1 MKHEIDESTGASG
14 ARQGLLI
21 LLGPILVVVAFTTL
35 LALLA
40 GLSGFHPAEMMT
52 IATAMGSV
60 ALLASVVTVLVLFK
74 QAAARES
81 ADRALLVAQSR
92 VSAIVE
98 SAMDAIIAVDDR
110 QQVVLYN
117 AAAERVFG
125 WPRAEVLGHS
135 LDMLLPE
142 RYRGAHGRHI
152 EKFGHT
158 GATSR
163 RMGDTTILA
172 GLRAGGE
179 EFPIEA
185 SISHLTE
192 KGGKLYTV
200 ILRDVTERR
209 QAEQK
214 LARSEARLAG
224 ILDSAMDAII
234 TIDEEQHVVL
244 FNAAAEQVFGCPR
257 AEAIGAPLDKF
268 IPSRFRQ
275 AHAGHVAGFGAT
287 STTTRRMGAQRI
299 VTGLRG
305 NGEEFPID
313 ASISQI
319 TEGDA
324 KFYTVI
330 LRDVTERVSAMNALS
345 RSREELREFA
355 AAASSVREQEKSRI
369 ARELHDELGQALT
382 ALKMD
387 LNWLSE
393 RIPREQQALTAKLD
407 AMQAML
413 GETVASTR
421 RISADLRPL
430 MLDDLGMLPAIEWL
444 VQNFTERSSIACELN
459 LTSPDLELQEPY
471 ATAVFRIVQ
480 ESLTNVAR
488 HADAS
493 MVEVTIGRRGD
504 VIILQVR
511 DDGRGFAQAQPRKP
525 NSFGLLGMRE
535 RAYLLDGEVLIDSTP
550 GAGTCVSV
558 RIPMT
563 GERASADTAAATAD
577 GETA

>member
-1 MKHEIDESTGASG
+1 
-14 ARQGLLI
+14 
-21 LLGPILVVVAFTTL
+21 
-35 LALLA
+35 
-40 GLSGFHPAEMMT
+40 
-52 IATAMGSV
+52 
-60 ALLASVVTVLVLFK
+60 
-74 QAAARES
+74 
-81 ADRALLVAQSR
+81 
-92 VSAIVE
+92 
-98 SAMDAIIAVDDR
+98 
-110 QQVVLYN
+110 
-117 AAAERVFG
+117 
-125 WPRAEVLGHS
+125 
-135 LDMLLPE
+135 
-142 RYRGAHGRHI
+142 
-152 EKFGHT
+152 
-158 GATSR
+158 
-163 RMGDTTILA
+163 
-172 GLRAGGE
+172 
-179 EFPIEA
+179 
-185 SISHLTE
+185 
-192 KGGKLYTV
+192 
-200 ILRDVTERR
+200 
-209 QAEQK
+209 
-214 LARSEARLAG
+214 
-224 ILDSAMDAII
+224 
-234 TIDEEQHVVL
+234 
-244 FNAAAEQVFGCPR
+244 
-257 AEAIGAPLDKF
+257 
-268 IPSRFRQ
+268 
-275 AHAGHVAGFGAT
+275 
-287 STTTRRMGAQRI
+287 
-299 VTGLRG
+299 
-305 NGEEFPID
+305 
-313 ASISQI
+313 
-319 TEGDA
+319 
-324 KFYTVI
+324 
-330 LRDVTERVSAMNALS
+330 MNALS